1 MYKRV
6 HTCLNDVHTCLYLNM
21 YERVHTVY
29 IHVYKY
35 SEMYV
40 RVHTFREMYE
50 HVCTAYM
57 IRTYYSIVHTYHI
70 SRTDTYVHVY
80 ARCIGFQMHGHCT
93 VTRVAGQS
101 PGPAAGQGGSRGS
114 SHGAALSQAQLPT

>member
-80 ARCIGFQMHGHCT
+80 ARCIGFQMGTYWYILVHTGT
-93 VTRVAGQS
+93 YFENKANFI
-101 PGPAAGQGGSRGS
+101 
-114 SHGAALSQAQLPT
+114 

>member
-6 HTCLNDVHTCLYLNM
+6 YTCLNDVHTCLHRNI

-35 SEMYV
+35 SEMYHDV
-40 RVHTFREMYE
+40 RVHTFQEMYE

-70 SRTDTYVHVY
+70 RCTDTYVHVY
-80 ARCIGFQMHGHCT
+80 AMCIGFQM
-93 VTRVAGQS
+93 RYIPVALHDVS
-101 PGPAAGQGGSRGS
+101 IPELKKSTNS
-114 SHGAALSQAQLPT
+114 L

>member
-29 IHVYKY
+29 IHVCKY

-57 IRTYYSIVHTYHI
+57 ICTYYSIVHTYHI
-70 SRTDTYVHVY
+70 RRTDTYVHVY
-80 ARCIGFQMHGHCT
+80 ARCIGFQMNAEDPCEYGT
-93 VTRVAGQS
+93 LKTKG
-101 PGPAAGQGGSRGS
+101 
-114 SHGAALSQAQLPT
+114 L

>member
-1 MYKRV
+1 
-6 HTCLNDVHTCLYLNM
+6 M
-21 YERVHTVY
+21 YERVHTMY

-70 SRTDTYVHVY
+70 RRTDTYVHVY
-80 ARCIGFQMHGHCT
+80 AMCIGFQMQTHYSALHAAHCIT
-93 VTRVAGQS
+93 AITCM
-101 PGPAAGQGGSRGS
+101 
-114 SHGAALSQAQLPT
+114 

>member
-1 MYKRV
+1 M
-6 HTCLNDVHTCLYLNM
+6 
-21 YERVHTVY
+21 Y

-70 SRTDTYVHVY
+70 RRTDTYVHVY
-80 ARCIGFQMHGHCT
+80 AMCIGFQMLGT
-93 VTRVAGQS
+93 FA
-101 PGPAAGQGGSRGS
+101 PAARASGLEL
-114 SHGAALSQAQLPT
+114 H

>member
-1 MYKRV
+1 
-6 HTCLNDVHTCLYLNM
+6 M

-29 IHVYKY
+29 IHVCKY

-80 ARCIGFQMHGHCT
+80 ARCIGFQMAGT
-93 VTRVAGQS
+93 YQSVPVPASTRFPRLVQAGTRWYKAV
-101 PGPAAGQGGSRGS
+101 PDF
-114 SHGAALSQAQLPT
+114 LVW